1 MCDVTVIEEFW
12 TIPNKRKNI
21 LYRIC
26 KGISYLHEN
35 DLIHGDIKTGNILYY
50 SEDDIR
56 ISDFNLTI
64 MKKWKSDI
72 KLCTAI
78 YRPLEVWRSK
88 NFDWNA
94 KIDIWCLGC
103 LMHELLY
110 DNEIIFPF
118 QGKAETKDEKMNIKH
133 KYINAIADWDNSMYD
148 GKAQVS
154 KYNVYYKGI
163 NVIQELLDRKS
174 IHMIYDDDKNS
185 YINLMLRCLN
195 VLEERRPT
203 IDTILLDKLFLATKS
218 KPEIKALFSVAK
230 EFNRVDLNFY
240 NLMESSMMDYVD
252 RKNRELLRAA
262 TIILYNYVKIK
273 KVEDYR
279 IKKVCAWIARKLL
292 RLDSSSQKIPTD
304 FGIPEDQILQL
315 ELDICNALNFQLH
328 TLVG

>member
-1 MCDVTVIEEFW
+1 
-12 TIPNKRKNI
+12 
-21 LYRIC
+21 
-26 KGISYLHEN
+26 
-35 DLIHGDIKTGNILYY
+35 
-50 SEDDIR
+50 
-56 ISDFNLTI
+56 
-64 MKKWKSDI
+64 
-72 KLCTAI
+72 
-78 YRPLEVWRSK
+78 
-88 NFDWNA
+88 
-94 KIDIWCLGC
+94 
-103 LMHELLY
+103 
-110 DNEIIFPF
+110 
-118 QGKAETKDEKMNIKH
+118 MNIKH

>member
-1 MCDVTVIEEFW
+1 MYNFQSSNIIDPRRSESTGALVENSKIKIPHKNGNYDLRVIEKIGNGGFGSVYKCVDTVGNGEYALKKIESKKDQGISCLFEASMMSSYKYPSLNKAI
-12 TIPNKRKNI
+12 TINASLDHIYILQDVASYDLRQHISKNSLDMNKRKNI

-118 QGKAETKDEKMNIKH
+118 QGKAELKM
-133 KYINAIADWDNSMYD
+133 
-148 GKAQVS
+148 
-154 KYNVYYKGI
+154 
-163 NVIQELLDRKS
+163 
-174 IHMIYDDDKNS
+174 
-185 YINLMLRCLN
+185 
-195 VLEERRPT
+195 
-203 IDTILLDKLFLATKS
+203 
-218 KPEIKALFSVAK
+218 
-230 EFNRVDLNFY
+230 
-240 NLMESSMMDYVD
+240 
-252 RKNRELLRAA
+252 
-262 TIILYNYVKIK
+262 K
-273 KVEDYR
+273 K
-279 IKKVCAWIARKLL
+279 
-292 RLDSSSQKIPTD
+292 
-304 FGIPEDQILQL
+304 
-315 ELDICNALNFQLH
+315 
-328 TLVG
+328 